1 METGNPLKNREKTK
15 INVADAGAEV
25 DAARKARAAHD
36 PGDVA
41 KYAQRVRAHWKQEQG
56 QKVWSV
62 GIELKSSANP
72 CGLCGKPMP
81 KRRKNPVCGDCV
93 EKLKE
98 RREEM
103 KGEMTNVESD

>member
-1 METGNPLKNREKTK
+1 METGSPLKNREKTK
-15 INVADAGAEV
+15 INVADAGREV
-25 DAARKARAAHD
+25 DAARKARAEHD
-36 PGDVA
+36 PGDVG
-41 KYAQRVRAHWKQEQG
+41 KLAQRVRQHWKKEQG

-62 GIELKSSANP
+62 PIELKSSANP
-72 CGLCGKPMP
+72 CALCGEPMP

-103 KGEMTNVESD
+103 KEEMADE